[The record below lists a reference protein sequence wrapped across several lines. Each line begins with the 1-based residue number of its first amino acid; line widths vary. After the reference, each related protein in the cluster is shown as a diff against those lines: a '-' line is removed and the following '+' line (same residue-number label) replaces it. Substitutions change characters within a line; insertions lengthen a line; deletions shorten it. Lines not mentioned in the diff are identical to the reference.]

1 MSRPSAALMIAKGR
15 DDLVFTDLRGGVP
28 GVLGMV
34 TAHLIRPGAG
44 VTSIHTARAAASR
57 SPTAVQSVNC
67 ISIFRPPC
75 HRDDAI
81 TTQGLSFSPAGGEGV
96 GRRDAVGGF
105 ADWSASGEL
114 APVSSRSGPASPVRY
129 GALMHDRNRR
139 FLLRERPSGRI
150 GPDTFELSEEAVPEI
165 GDGEAL
171 VRVDWISLDPTN
183 RAWLNDTPTYLP
195 PVGIGEVMRA
205 LGLGE
210 VVASKNPN
218 YAVGQTVQGLVGWQE
233 YAVASDAMPLL
244 PVDVADGVSPSA
256 YLGALGM
263 TGLTAW
269 IGIRDIGKPQPGETV
284 VVSAA
289 AGAVGS
295 VAGQLAK
302 SDGARVVGI
311 AGGPEKCALLTD
323 RLGFDAAVD
332 HRADDWA
339 AQLAA
344 ATPNGIDI
352 DFENVGGD
360 IMDAIFARLNLG
372 ARVALCG
379 LISGYNSAD
388 PPPGPR
394 AFANLLI
401 QRATLQGFI
410 VLDHFDRAPEAIG
423 EIAGLIAGGRLTPLE
438 TVVEGFEQL
447 PTAINMLFDGKNV
460 GKLVVKTSR

>member
-1 MSRPSAALMIAKGR
+1 MSDIRCVVALPPPREQTQNRVARRLEMRSCVPPQAGGAPGSACRNLCRVRYRALM
-15 DDLVFTDLRGGVP
+15 
-28 GVLGMV
+28 
-34 TAHLIRPGAG
+34 
-44 VTSIHTARAAASR
+44 S
-57 SPTAVQSVNC
+57 
-67 ISIFRPPC
+67 
-75 HRDDAI
+75 
-81 TTQGLSFSPAGGEGV
+81 
-96 GRRDAVGGF
+96 
-105 ADWSASGEL
+105 
-114 APVSSRSGPASPVRY
+114 
-129 GALMHDRNRR
+129 DRNRR

-150 GPDTFELSEEAVPEI
+150 GPDTFELTEEAVPEI
-165 GDGEAL
+165 GDGQAL

-183 RAWLNDTPTYLP
+183 RTWINDTPTYLP

-205 LGLGE
+205 GGLGE

-218 YAVGQTVQGLVGWQE
+218 YVVGQTVQGLVGWQE
-233 YAVASDAMPLL
+233 YAVASDAMPLF
-244 PVDVADGVSPSA
+244 PVDVAEGISPSA
-256 YLGALGM
+256 YMGALGM

-269 IGIRDIGKPQPGETV
+269 VGIRDIGKPQPGETV

-302 SDGARVVGI
+302 ADGARVVGI

-323 RLGFDAAVD
+323 QLGFDAAVD

-344 ATPNGIDI
+344 ATPNGIDV
-352 DFENVGGD
+352 DFENVGGA
-360 IMDAIFARLNLG
+360 IMDAIFARVNVG

-410 VLDHFDRAPEAIG
+410 VLDHFGRAPEAIR
-423 EIAGLIAGGRLTPLE
+423 EIAGLITEGRLTPLE

-460 GKLVVKTSR
+460 GKLVVKTSG